1 MMNRNKHDNS
11 LPYLCSSCRNG
22 FTRLGPV
29 GFVKGIIPRESRNDS
44 PAHPP
49 KFTEAVQEFL
59 KVKAPKKGKKKRAQK
74 ATKKAS

>member
-1 MMNRNKHDNS
+1 M
-11 LPYLCSSCRNG
+11 
-22 FTRLGPV
+22 GPV